1 MASGVK
7 VDNDCKTKFQ
17 DIKLGRK
24 FRYVLF
30 GFAEKDPTQIVVLKE
45 ANPSSTYESFTE
57 DLYDAEKNKECRY
70 AVFDAEYQAAT
81 GMQKNKI
88 LFFMWSP
95 DTATIKQKMLYSSSK
110 DALKKAFGEGI
121 AKEIQANDHGDLQ
134 WSSVLEICKKTD
146 RD

>member
-7 VDNDCKTKFQ
+7 VDNACKTVFQ
-17 DIKLGRK
+17 EIKLGRK

-30 GFAEKDPTQIVVLKE
+30 GFAKGDPTQIVVLKQ
-45 ANPSSTYESFTE
+45 ADPSATYESFTQ
-57 DLYDAEKNKECRY
+57 DLFGAETDKECRY
-70 AVFDAEYQAAT
+70 AVYDAEYEAAT

-110 DALKKAFGEGI
+110 DALRRAFGEGV

-134 WSSVLEICKKTD
+134 WQNVLDICKKTD